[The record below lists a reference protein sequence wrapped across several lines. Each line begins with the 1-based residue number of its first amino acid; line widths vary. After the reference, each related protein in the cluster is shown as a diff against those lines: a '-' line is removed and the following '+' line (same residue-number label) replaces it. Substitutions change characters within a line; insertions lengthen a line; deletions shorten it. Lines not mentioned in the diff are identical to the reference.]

1 MKINAFPT
9 RSLSLSL
16 AQSTELLIYENTTH
30 ASAAVGVGVEVGVAD
45 WSGRSQTVWNHQLRA
60 PLGGSL
66 LGQICAQISCSLPS
80 LCLSLPHLGCA
91 LKSYAFH
98 TKSSSQ
104 WNDSRHFIR
113 GGWSMAR
120 SLESLVCVC
129 LGLGGFALVVLLSRI
144 VLISKFVEFRTE
156 FWQLPLGCIWNSVEL
171 WGRDRGPIK
180 LIELFALTA
189 D

>member
-1 MKINAFPT
+1 MHFQRA
-9 RSLSLSL
+9 LSLSL
-16 AQSTELLIYENTTH
+16 FLAESTELLIYENTAHT
-30 ASAAVGVGVEVGVAD
+30 SAAVGVGVGVAD

-104 WNDSRHFIR
+104 SNDSRHFIR
-113 GGWSMAR
+113 GG
-120 SLESLVCVC
+120 
-129 LGLGGFALVVLLSRI
+129 
-144 VLISKFVEFRTE
+144 
-156 FWQLPLGCIWNSVEL
+156 
-171 WGRDRGPIK
+171 
-180 LIELFALTA
+180 
-189 D
+189 

>member
-1 MKINAFPT
+1 MKINAFPC
-9 RSLSLSL
+9 LSL
-16 AQSTELLIYENTTH
+16 AQSTELLIYENTAHT
-30 ASAAVGVGVEVGVAD
+30 SAAVGVGVGVGVAD

-80 LCLSLPHLGCA
+80 LSPSLFGCA

-104 WNDSRHFIR
+104 SNDSRHFIR

-171 WGRDRGPIK
+171 WGHSRGPIK

>member
-9 RSLSLSL
+9 RSLSLSLSL
-16 AQSTELLIYENTTH
+16 AQSTELLIYENTAHT
-30 ASAAVGVGVEVGVAD
+30 SAAVGVGVGVGVAD

-80 LCLSLPHLGCA
+80 LSVSLCSSLFGCA

-104 WNDSRHFIR
+104 SNDSRHFIR

-129 LGLGGFALVVLLSRI
+129 LGLGGFALVVFLSCCLALFWSQNSLNFEQNFDSCHSVAFEI
-144 VLISKFVEFRTE
+144 PWNCGATTE
-156 FWQLPLGCIWNSVEL
+156 
-171 WGRDRGPIK
+171 GRSS
-180 LIELFALTA
+180 
-189 D
+189 